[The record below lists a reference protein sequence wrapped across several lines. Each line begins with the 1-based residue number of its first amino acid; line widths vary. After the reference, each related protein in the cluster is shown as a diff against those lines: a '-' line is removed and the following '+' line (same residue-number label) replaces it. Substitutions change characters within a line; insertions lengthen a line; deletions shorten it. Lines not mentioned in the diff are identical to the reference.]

1 MNRKFT
7 VLHLGICFFSSLFY
21 PFLFPPQPG
30 ITCCL
35 SFLIGPASHSMII
48 SKSTKWIGGAKC
60 SSKWHN
66 FIPFFMVGN
75 IPLYTCT
82 TSSCTHLLM
91 DSLVASM
98 SWPFKVVLQW
108 HWGSCVFH
116 LREFIRYMPRSG
128 ITDHVVALVSF
139 LKEPPSC
146 HLQWLLPGYI
156 PTQSILEIFFTMP
169 SPKSVP
175 VGFFFFHTHTHK
187 TTTKHTGL
195 LPFVLL
201 TCRSSLYMLD
211 INPF

>member
-1 MNRKFT
+1 
-7 VLHLGICFFSSLFY
+7 
-21 PFLFPPQPG
+21 
-30 ITCCL
+30 
-35 SFLIGPASHSMII
+35 MII

-108 HWGSCVFH
+108 HWGSCIFH

-128 ITDHVVALVSF
+128 ITDHVVALISF
-139 LKEPPSC
+139 LKEPPLC

-169 SPKSVP
+169 SPKSVL
-175 VGFFFFHTHTHK
+175 VGFFFFTHTHTK
-187 TTTKHTGL
+187 PRLSTLGFCLFSYWLVGVLYICWTL
-195 LPFVLL
+195 IPFN
-201 TCRSSLYMLD
+201 CPFFN
-211 INPF
+211 INLFILIGG